1 MKILEG
7 NMISD
12 IIRRFHSIVCCNVNY
27 KCSLQLLMILYSTF
41 VKLHD
46 YQIFIIRHLGFSL
59 LHIINDEE
67 MM

>member
-27 KCSLQLLMILYSTF
+27 KMFPTITYDF
-41 VKLHD
+41 
-46 YQIFIIRHLGFSL
+46 IFYLCETS
-59 LHIINDEE
+59 
-67 MM
+67 